1 MKPLRVYID
10 TSVVGGCLER
20 EFRAASLQLFARFR
34 EGSMVMVSSDLL
46 GMELAHAP
54 DPVLALMD
62 DITLSREN
70 VWVTG
75 EANRLAM
82 RYIEAGVIG
91 KAREVDARH
100 VATAT
105 VYRVDLLVSW
115 DFRDIVNRVRI
126 RGYNAVNA
134 SEGHLPLVI
143 KSPQEVVR
151 HG

>member
-1 MKPLRVYID
+1 
-10 TSVVGGCLER
+10 
-20 EFRAASLQLFARFR
+20 
-34 EGSMVMVSSDLL
+34 
-46 GMELAHAP
+46 
-54 DPVLALMD
+54 
-62 DITLSREN
+62 
-70 VWVTG
+70 
-75 EANRLAM
+75 M

-105 VYRVDLLVSW
+105 VHRVDLLVSW

-143 KSPQEVVR
+143 KSPQEVVC